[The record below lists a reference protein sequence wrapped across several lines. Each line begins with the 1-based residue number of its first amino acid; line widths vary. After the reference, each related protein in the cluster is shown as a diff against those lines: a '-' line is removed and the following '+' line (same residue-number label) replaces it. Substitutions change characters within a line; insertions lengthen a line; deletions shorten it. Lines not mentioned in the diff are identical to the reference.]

1 MDKVDAKLLDDL
13 DSTQPSTSLD
23 LVRELL
29 AEQGCDSPDPR
40 CAKLACVAIERF
52 LGKSLNG
59 VLDVIATRPAASN
72 SKSKDVGCALTLY
85 DLVHA
90 LQESGVAI
98 DKPAF
103 YVSKP
108 AGT

>member
-1 MDKVDAKLLDDL
+1 MDKVDGKLLDDL
-13 DSTQPSTSLD
+13 DNTQPSISQD

-40 CAKLACVAIERF
+40 CTKLACVAIERF

-59 VLDVIATRPAASN
+59 VLDVMASRPATNTKA
-72 SKSKDVGCALTLY
+72 KDVGGVLTLY

-90 LQESGVAI
+90 LQESGIAI

-108 AGT
+108 AS

>member
-1 MDKVDAKLLDDL
+1 MDKVDAKLLDEL
-13 DSTQPSTSLD
+13 DNAQPVISQD

-29 AEQGCDSPDPR
+29 AEEGCDSPDPR
-40 CAKLACVAIERF
+40 CAKLVSVAIERL
-52 LGKSLNG
+52 LGKSLSG
-59 VLDVIATRPAASN
+59 ILDVMASRPATN
-72 SKSKDVGCALTLY
+72 SRAKDVGGALSLY

-108 AGT
+108 AGP